1 MNDKEANKIRL
12 SDRILSSL
20 ELAVEQKDVAISEL
34 LKRALDLAMTR
45 NSGGEEFVE
54 RRMYPEEIDKALQNL
69 HSISG
74 DD

>member
-1 MNDKEANKIRL
+1 MNEQETNKIRL
-12 SDRILSSL
+12 SDRILSAL

-34 LKRALDLAMTR
+34 LKRALDLSMTR
-45 NSGGEEFVE
+45 NSGGEKFVE
-54 RRMYPEEIDKALQNL
+54 RRMYPEDIDKALQNL